1 MLGLGNS
8 LISGVALDEFGIN
21 HSVLFDGSNDEIDFT
36 TTALQTALN
45 ASNANFKASGS
56 VSIWAR
62 FENTSSNGQLW
73 DFCIDTNNRI
83 QLQYKHSDDK
93 LTFTFKGSSTS
104 KLTNYDP
111 SSGLENDG
119 NFHHI
124 VCTWD
129 GSSAKLYVDGSL
141 RDTEDIEGVA
151 LDGDFDD
158 TAGAT
163 GVEFIQGTS
172 FNGNADFNGYLDDF
186 AIYSDVLS
194 ASNVTNLYNSGTS
207 DQSRVSTVG
216 TIVAHW
222 TFNEGTG
229 TTVTD
234 RINGYVGN
242 FGAGANAPV
251 FSTTNA
257 GA

>member
-8 LISGVALDEFGIN
+8 LTSAVSLGEDFGTN
-21 HSVLFDGSNDEIDFT
+21 HSILFDGSNDEINFT
-36 TTALQTALN
+36 TSGFQSALADN
-45 ASNANFKASGS
+45 SFKASGS

-62 FENTSSNGQLW
+62 FESTSSNGQLW

-93 LTFTFKGSSTS
+93 LTFTFKGASVS

-119 NFHHI
+119 KFHHV

-129 GSSAKLYVDGSL
+129 ASSAKLYVDGSL
-141 RDTEDIEGVA
+141 RDTVDIEGVA

-158 TAGAT
+158 AAGAT
-163 GVEFIQGTS
+163 GVEVIQGTS

-186 AIYSDVLS
+186 AVYSDVLS
-194 ASNVTNLYNSGTS
+194 ASNVTTLYNSGKS
-207 DQSRVSTVG
+207 DQTNVDTVG
-216 TIVAHW
+216 TIIAHW

-234 RINGYVGN
+234 RINSYVGT
-242 FGAGANAPV
+242 FGSGGNAPA
-251 FSTTNA
+251 FNTTNA
-257 GA
+257 G

>member
-8 LISGVALDEFGIN
+8 LISGAALDEFGIN
-21 HSVLFDGSNDEIDFT
+21 HSVLFDGSNDEINFT
-36 TTALQTALN
+36 TPGFQTALN

-73 DFCIDTNNRI
+73 DFCIDSENRI

-93 LTFTFKGSSTS
+93 LTFTFKGENTS

-111 SSGLENDG
+111 VSGLEDDG
-119 NFHHI
+119 NFHHV

-141 RDTEDIEGVA
+141 RDTVNIEGVA
-151 LDGDFDD
+151 LSGDFDD
-158 TAGAT
+158 TAGDT

-186 AIYSDVLS
+186 AVYSDVLS

-207 DQSRVSTVG
+207 DQTSVDKVG
-216 TIVAHW
+216 TIIAHW

-229 TTVTD
+229 NTVTD
-234 RINGYVGN
+234 RINGYVGT
-242 FGAGANAPV
+242 FGTGGNAPA

>member
-1 MLGLGNS
+1 MLGLGIS
-8 LISGVALDEFGIN
+8 LTSGSSLGEDFGTN
-21 HSVLFDGSNDEIDFT
+21 HSILFDGSNDEINFT
-36 TTALQTALN
+36 TSSFQSALADASFKQT
-45 ASNANFKASGS
+45 GS

-93 LTFTFKGSSTS
+93 LTFTFKGASVS

-119 NFHHI
+119 KFHHV

-129 GSSAKLYVDGSL
+129 ASSAKLYVDGSL
-141 RDTEDIEGVA
+141 RDTADIEGVA

-158 TAGAT
+158 AAGAT
-163 GVEFIQGTS
+163 GVEVIQGTS

-186 AIYSDVLS
+186 AVYSDVLS
-194 ASNVTNLYNSGTS
+194 ASNVTTLYNSGKS
-207 DQSRVSTVG
+207 DQTNVDTVG
-216 TIVAHW
+216 TIIAHW

-234 RINGYVGN
+234 RINSYVGT
-242 FGAGANAPV
+242 FGSGGNAPA
-251 FSTTNA
+251 FNTTNA
-257 GA
+257 G

>member
-8 LISGVALDEFGIN
+8 LISGAALDEFGIN
-21 HSVLFDGSNDEIDFT
+21 HSVLFDGSNDEINFT
-36 TTALQTALN
+36 TSGFQTALN
-45 ASNANFKASGS
+45 ASNANFKTSGS

-73 DFCIDTNNRI
+73 DFCIDSANRI

-93 LTFTFKGSSTS
+93 LTFTFKGENTS

-111 SSGLENDG
+111 ASGLEDDG
-119 NFHHI
+119 NFHHV

-141 RDTEDIEGVA
+141 RDTVDIEGVA
-151 LDGDFDD
+151 LAGDFDD
-158 TAGAT
+158 AAGAT

-186 AIYSDVLS
+186 AVYSDVLS
-194 ASNVTNLYNSGTS
+194 ASNVTKLYNSGRS
-207 DQSRVSTVG
+207 DQSNVASVG
-216 TIVAHW
+216 TIIAHW

-229 TTVTD
+229 NTVTD
-234 RINGYVGN
+234 RINGYVGT
-242 FGAGANAPV
+242 FGTGGNAPA

-257 GA
+257 GG

>member
-1 MLGLGNS
+1 MLGLGIS
-8 LISGVALDEFGIN
+8 LTSGSSLGEDFGTN
-21 HSVLFDGSNDEIDFT
+21 HSILFDGSNDEINFT
-36 TTALQTALN
+36 TSGFQSALADN
-45 ASNANFKASGS
+45 SFKASGS

-62 FENTSSNGQLW
+62 FESTSSNGQLW

-93 LTFTFKGSSTS
+93 LTFTFKGASVS

-119 NFHHI
+119 KFHHV

-129 GSSAKLYVDGSL
+129 ASSAKLYVDGSL
-141 RDTEDIEGVA
+141 RDTVDIEGVA

-158 TAGAT
+158 AAGAT
-163 GVEFIQGTS
+163 GVEVIQGTS

-186 AIYSDVLS
+186 AVYSDVLS
-194 ASNVTNLYNSGTS
+194 ASNVTTLYNSGKS
-207 DQSRVSTVG
+207 DQTNVDTVG
-216 TIVAHW
+216 TIIAHW

-234 RINGYVGN
+234 RINSYVGT
-242 FGAGANAPV
+242 FGSGGNAPA
-251 FSTTNA
+251 FNTTNA
-257 GA
+257 G

>member
-8 LISGVALDEFGIN
+8 LTSAVSLGEDFGIN
-21 HSVLFDGSNDEIDFT
+21 HSILFDGSNDEINFT
-36 TTALQTALN
+36 TSSFQSQLRD
-45 ASNANFKASGS
+45 ASFKVTGS

-93 LTFTFKGSSTS
+93 LTFTFKGASVS

-119 NFHHI
+119 KFHHV

-129 GSSAKLYVDGSL
+129 ASSAKLYVDGSL
-141 RDTEDIEGVA
+141 RDTVDIEGVA

-158 TAGAT
+158 AAGAT
-163 GVEFIQGTS
+163 GVEVIQGTS

-186 AIYSDVLS
+186 AVYSDVLS
-194 ASNVTNLYNSGTS
+194 ASNVTTLYNSGKS
-207 DQSRVSTVG
+207 DQTNVDTVG
-216 TIVAHW
+216 TIIAHW

-234 RINGYVGN
+234 RINSYVGT
-242 FGAGANAPV
+242 FGSGGNAPA
-251 FSTTNA
+251 FNTTNA
-257 GA
+257 G